1 VSVCGLPYAYIYT
14 YIYICIYKE
23 IYAYIYICTHIYIYI
38 YTHMHILAEKLTA
51 RVRGKAG
58 KLVAKLTVQKHYIQ
72 TNNTTYTHEVNIF
85 HTYNDARSSK

>member
-1 VSVCGLPYAYIYT
+1 VSVCGLPYAYIY
-14 YIYICIYKE
+14 IYMH
-23 IYAYIYICTHIYIYI
+23 AHIYIYI

>member
-1 VSVCGLPYAYIYT
+1 VSVCGLPYAYIY
-14 YIYICIYKE
+14 ICIYRE
-23 IYAYIYICTHIYIYI
+23 IYAYIYI
-38 YTHMHILAEKLTA
+38 YTHMQILAEKHTA

-85 HTYNDARSSK
+85 HTHNDARSSK

>member
-1 VSVCGLPYAYIYT
+1 MHT
-14 YIYICIYKE
+14 YMH
-23 IYAYIYICTHIYIYI
+23 AHIYI
-38 YTHMHILAEKLTA
+38 YTHMHIFAEKLTA

-58 KLVAKLTVQKHYIQ
+58 KLVAKLTVQQHYIQ